1 VAKKLETGRDRLLE
15 LGSFRADSAR
25 TLIDEI
31 RKWDDD
37 TGLDRYVH
45 DMFDHFGVEL
55 EEVAPRTFVFRKGNE
70 LIVDD
75 LPGFRGREVAMTSD
89 RAIATRQG
97 ELDFLT
103 WDHPM
108 VTGVM
113 ELLTGSEQGN
123 STVAIL
129 PVPGPDALLLETVF
143 VLDVVAPPT
152 LYVDRFLPP
161 TPLRI
166 VVDQRLQDQTAA
178 FPAKALSVKLKD
190 ARKALR
196 YTDRSW
202 QDELVAKMIDEARR
216 LAEQQRPERIRSS
229 REAMQDVMGRELRRL
244 VALAEVNDHVRP
256 EEVEQTRAEIE
267 KLDEAIGSA
276 ALRLDALRLIWKT
289 ASAPEP

>member
-1 VAKKLETGRDRLLE
+1 ME
-15 LGSFRADSAR
+15 LGSFRAESAR
-25 TLIDEI
+25 TLIEEI

-37 TGLDRYVH
+37 TTLDRYVH
-45 DMFDHFGVEL
+45 DVFDHFGVEL
-55 EEVAPRTFVFRKGNE
+55 EEVSPRTFVFRKGNE

-75 LPGFRGREVAMTSD
+75 LPGFRGTEVAMTSD
-89 RAIATRQG
+89 RDTATRQG

-123 STVAIL
+123 STVAFL
-129 PVPGPDALLLETVF
+129 PMPGPDALLLETVF
-143 VLDVVAPPT
+143 VLDVVAPPV

-166 VVDQRLQDQTAA
+166 VVDQRLQDVTVA
-178 FPAKALSVKLKD
+178 FPSKTLSVELRD

-196 YTDRSW
+196 YADRRW
-202 QDELVAKMIDEARR
+202 QDELVPKMIDEARR
-216 LAEQQRPERIRSS
+216 LANEERPERIRSS
-229 REAMQDVMGRELRRL
+229 REAMREVMGKELRRL

-256 EEVEQTRAEIE
+256 EEIERARVEIE
-267 KLDEAIGSA
+267 ELDEAIVSA
-276 ALRLDALRLIWKT
+276 SLRLDALRLIWKT
-289 ASAPEP
+289 ASPPEP